1 MSDRRENSGAARR
14 VPQSRDPSAAAGP
27 PSGGRPI
34 ASPSHT
40 RISKTW
46 VGLSIGIAIL
56 VVVVVFTVQNTQSV
70 AIEFLWF
77 DFSVPLGAALLLA
90 LLVGALVMTL
100 VGSARILE
108 LRSTLRR
115 VRHART
121 GGARPPGTVPM

>member
-1 MSDRRENSGAARR
+1 MSERQESSGAARR
-14 VPQSRDPSAAAGP
+14 VPQSRDPSAGAAP
-27 PSGGRPI
+27 PSGKEPI

-40 RISKTW
+40 RVSKTW

-56 VVVVVFTVQNTQSV
+56 VVVVVFTVQNTRPA

-77 DFSVPLGAALLLA
+77 DFTVPLGAALLLA
-90 LLVGALVMTL
+90 LLVGALVMAL

-121 GGARPPGTVPM
+121 VGARPPGTAPM